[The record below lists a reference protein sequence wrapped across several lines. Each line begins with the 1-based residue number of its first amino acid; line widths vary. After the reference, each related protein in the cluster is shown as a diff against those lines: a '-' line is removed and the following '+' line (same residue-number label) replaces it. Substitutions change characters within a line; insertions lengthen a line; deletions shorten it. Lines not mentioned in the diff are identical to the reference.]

1 MIIAKQCDKITLE
14 NYLVAMSYSKR
25 DRWAGIELV
34 YNDETI
40 NHIAKHNVT
49 IGEVLHVLKHSKK
62 IVVNL
67 KRDNYAIIGEF
78 YGKCLVIIVTRENEK
93 SFILRTARDC
103 NSKEKIRYREKYKK

>member
-1 MIIAKQCDKITLE
+1 MSKK
-14 NYLVAMSYSKR
+14 NY
-25 DRWAGIELV
+25 WAEIELV

-67 KRDNYAIIGEF
+67 KGEHYAIIGEF
-78 YGKCLVIIVTRENEK
+78 YGRCLVIIVTKEK
-93 SFILRTARDC
+93 EDRFFLRTTRDC
-103 NSKEKIRYREKYKK
+103 SSKEKRRYNEKYKR